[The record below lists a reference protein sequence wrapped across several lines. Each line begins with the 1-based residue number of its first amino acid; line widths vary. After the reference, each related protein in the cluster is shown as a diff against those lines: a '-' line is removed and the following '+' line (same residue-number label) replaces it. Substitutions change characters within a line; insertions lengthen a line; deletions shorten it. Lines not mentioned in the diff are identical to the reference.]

1 MNNFNNNL
9 SVQTFNQVG
18 VQTESLSLIN
28 TDSIIDLPES
38 TYIQTNVLP
47 DNFHAEVQTKSLWKL
62 FKKSLKKFFCLNSSD
77 ITPQDVRVENM
88 INNLEPSQDIPT
100 NDVISEINVQGSVEA
115 SISESNILELAK
127 VYDIMDDFN
136 FGLAMSQTN
145 AIFDHK
151 LIDGIHQYF
160 ICYSDT
166 LLSVNP
172 DLINYFL

>member
-1 MNNFNNNL
+1 MNNFNNHL

-18 VQTESLSLIN
+18 VQSLSLIN
-28 TDSIIDLPES
+28 SDSIIDLPES
-38 TYIQTNVLP
+38 AYIQTNGVP
-47 DNFHAEVQTKSLWKL
+47 ANFHAEVQTKSLWKL

-88 INNLEPSQDIPT
+88 INNLEPSQDIPA
-100 NDVISEINVQGSVEA
+100 NGV
-115 SISESNILELAK
+115 ISESNVQELAK
-127 VYDIMDDFN
+127 VYDIMDNFN
-136 FGLAMSQTN
+136 FGQAFSQTN

-160 ICYSDT
+160 ICYSDI

-172 DLINYFL
+172 DLINPFL

>member
-1 MNNFNNNL
+1 MKNLNNNL
-9 SVQTFNQVG
+9 SVQTYNQLG
-18 VQTESLSLIN
+18 AHTESLTIFN

-38 TYIQTNVLP
+38 ANIDIQSNVLP
-47 DNFHAEVQTKSLWKL
+47 DSLHVDAEVQTKSLWKL
-62 FKKSLKKFFCLNSSD
+62 FKKSLKKLFCINSSD
-77 ITPQDVRVENM
+77 T
-88 INNLEPSQDIPT
+88 SQNIPV
-100 NDVISEINVQGSVEA
+100 NDVISESSESNVQELVEA
-115 SISESNILELAK
+115 SDHISEFNVQVLAK

-136 FGLAMSQTN
+136 FGLAISQPN

-172 DLINYFL
+172 DLINYFI